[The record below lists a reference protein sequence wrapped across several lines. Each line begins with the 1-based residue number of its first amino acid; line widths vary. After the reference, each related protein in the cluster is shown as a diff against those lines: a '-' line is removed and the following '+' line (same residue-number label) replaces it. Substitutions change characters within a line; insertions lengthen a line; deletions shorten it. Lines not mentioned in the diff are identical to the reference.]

1 MCKQITAFL
10 NLEQWDACAWKEL
23 INFWSFKGIYNEQL
37 SVHITQV
44 ILGQINYSKGDK
56 V

>member
-1 MCKQITAFL
+1 MQTNNSLF
-10 NLEQWDACAWKEL
+10 EFRTVRDACAWKEL